1 MIENPPLIQ
10 IKKKSSRKKP
20 SQEQIDGFKNIP
32 TGFICDALNGYAAL
46 DPSIKPL
53 SIHGKKVKQIVG
65 PALTVFSG
73 AADVLGMAIALSEI
87 QPGDIV
93 VNGVSGFQG
102 TAAVGDRIAGMIK
115 NNGGVGLVTDGPMR
129 DLDGIIETGL
139 DCFCTGLNPNSPFNS
154 GPAKIGFPINIGG
167 TTVSSGDI
175 IVADSDGV
183 TVVPFDKID
192 EVLKKL
198 DRIIEGENAMDKQVS
213 EGLKIS
219 QKALDYINSDQVI
232 YEDYSFMV
240 S

>member
-53 SIHGKKVKQIVG
+53 SIPGKKVKQIVG

-154 GPAKIGFPINIGG
+154 GPAKIGFPVNIGG

-198 DRIIEGENAMDKQVS
+198 DRIIEVESAMDKEVS

-219 QKALDYINSDQVI
+219 QKALDYLKSDQVV
-232 YEDYSFMV
+232 YFD
-240 S
+240 

>member
-53 SIHGKKVKQIVG
+53 SIPGKKVKQIVG

-115 NNGGVGLVTDGPMR
+115 NNGGIGLVTDGPMR

-154 GPAKIGFPINIGG
+154 GPAKIGFPMNIGG

-198 DRIIEGENAMDKQVS
+198 DRIIEVESAMDKQVS

-219 QKALDYINSDQVI
+219 QKALDYLKSDQVV
-232 YEDYSFMV
+232 YFD
-240 S
+240 

>member
-1 MIENPPLIQ
+1 
-10 IKKKSSRKKP
+10 
-20 SQEQIDGFKNIP
+20 
-32 TGFICDALNGYAAL
+32 
-46 DPSIKPL
+46 
-53 SIHGKKVKQIVG
+53 
-65 PALTVFSG
+65 
-73 AADVLGMAIALSEI
+73 MAIALNEI
-87 QPGDIV
+87 EPGDIV

-154 GPAKIGFPINIGG
+154 GPAKIGFPMNIGG

-192 EVLKKL
+192 EVLNKL
-198 DRIIEGENAMDKQVS
+198 DRIIEVESAMDKQVS

-219 QKALDYINSDQVI
+219 QKALDYLKSDQVV
-232 YEDYSFMV
+232 YFD
-240 S
+240 

>member
-10 IKKKSSRKKP
+10 IKKKPSRKRP
-20 SQEQIDGFKNIP
+20 SEKQINGFKNIP

-53 SIHGKKVKQIVG
+53 SIPGKKVKQIIG

-87 QPGDIV
+87 EPGDIV

-154 GPAKIGFPINIGG
+154 GPAKIGFPMNIGG

-198 DRIIEGENAMDKQVS
+198 DRIIEVESAMDKEVI

-219 QKALDYINSDQVI
+219 QKALDYLKSDQVV
-232 YEDYSFMV
+232 YFD
-240 S
+240 

>member
-10 IKKKSSRKKP
+10 IKKKSSRKRP
-20 SQEQIDGFKNIP
+20 SEKQINGFKNIP

-53 SIHGKKVKQIVG
+53 SIPGKKVKQIIG

-87 QPGDIV
+87 EPGEIV

-154 GPAKIGFPINIGG
+154 GPAKIGFPMNIGG

-198 DRIIEGENAMDKQVS
+198 DRIIEVESAMDKEVS

-219 QKALDYINSDQVI
+219 QKALDYLKSDQVV
-232 YEDYSFMV
+232 YFD
-240 S
+240 

>member
-10 IKKKSSRKKP
+10 IKKKSSRKRP
-20 SQEQIDGFKNIP
+20 SEKQINGFKNIP

-53 SIHGKKVKQIVG
+53 SIPGKKVKQIVG

-73 AADVLGMAIALSEI
+73 AADVLGMAIALNEI
-87 QPGDIV
+87 EPGDIV

-154 GPAKIGFPINIGG
+154 GPAKIGFPMNIGG

-198 DRIIEGENAMDKQVS
+198 DRIIEVESAMDKEVS

-219 QKALDYINSDQVI
+219 QKALDYLKSDQVV
-232 YEDYSFMV
+232 YFD
-240 S
+240 

>member
-10 IKKKSSRKKP
+10 IKKNSSRKKP

-53 SIHGKKVKQIVG
+53 SIPGKKVKQIVG

-115 NNGGVGLVTDGPMR
+115 NNGGIGLVTDGPMR

-198 DRIIEGENAMDKQVS
+198 DRIIEVESAMDKQVS

-219 QKALDYINSDQVI
+219 QKALDYLKSDQVV
-232 YEDYSFMV
+232 YFD
-240 S
+240 

>member
-53 SIHGKKVKQIVG
+53 SIPGKKVKQIVG

-115 NNGGVGLVTDGPMR
+115 NNGGIGLVTDGPMR

-154 GPAKIGFPINIGG
+154 GPAKIGFPMNIGG
-167 TTVSSGDI
+167 TSVSSGDI

-198 DRIIEGENAMDKQVS
+198 DRIIEVESAMDKQVS

-219 QKALDYINSDQVI
+219 QKALDYLKSDQVV
-232 YEDYSFMV
+232 YFD
-240 S
+240 

>member
-53 SIHGKKVKQIVG
+53 SIPGKKVKQIVG

-115 NNGGVGLVTDGPMR
+115 NNGGIGLVTDGPMR

-198 DRIIEGENAMDKQVS
+198 DRIIEVENAMDKQVS

-219 QKALDYINSDQVI
+219 QKALDYLKSDQVV
-232 YEDYSFMV
+232 YFD
-240 S
+240 

>member
-10 IKKKSSRKKP
+10 IKKKSSRKRP
-20 SQEQIDGFKNIP
+20 SEKQINGFKNIP
-32 TGFICDALNGYAAL
+32 TGFICDALNGYATL

-53 SIHGKKVKQIVG
+53 SIPGKKVKQIVG

-87 QPGDIV
+87 EPGDIV

-154 GPAKIGFPINIGG
+154 GPAKIGFPMNIGG

-198 DRIIEGENAMDKQVS
+198 DRIIEVESVMDKQVS

-219 QKALDYINSDQVI
+219 QKALDYLKSDQVV
-232 YEDYSFMV
+232 YFD
-240 S
+240 

>member
-10 IKKKSSRKKP
+10 IKKKSSRKQP
-20 SQEQIDGFKNIP
+20 SQEQIDSFKNIP

-53 SIHGKKVKQIVG
+53 SIPGKKVKQIVG

-154 GPAKIGFPINIGG
+154 GPAKIGFPVNIGG

-192 EVLKKL
+192 EVLEKL
-198 DRIIEGENAMDKQVS
+198 DRIVEVENAMDKQVS

-219 QKALDYINSDQVI
+219 QKALDYLNSDQVV
-232 YEDYSFMV
+232 YFD
-240 S
+240 

>member
-10 IKKKSSRKKP
+10 IKKKSSRKRP
-20 SQEQIDGFKNIP
+20 SEEQINGFKNIP

-53 SIHGKKVKQIVG
+53 SIPGKKVKHIVG

-154 GPAKIGFPINIGG
+154 GPAKIGFPLNIGG

-192 EVLKKL
+192 EVLNKL
-198 DRIIEGENAMDKQVS
+198 DRIIEVENAMDKQVS

-219 QKALDYINSDQVI
+219 QKALDYLESDQVI
-232 YEDYSFMV
+232 YVD
-240 S
+240 

>member
-10 IKKKSSRKKP
+10 IKKKSSRKRP
-20 SQEQIDGFKNIP
+20 SEEQINAFKNIP

-53 SIHGKKVKQIVG
+53 SIPGKKVKHIVG

-87 QPGDIV
+87 QQGDIV

-154 GPAKIGFPINIGG
+154 GPAKIGFPLNIGG

-198 DRIIEGENAMDKQVS
+198 DRIIEVENAMDKQVS

-219 QKALDYINSDQVI
+219 QKALDYLESDQVI
-232 YEDYSFMV
+232 YVD
-240 S
+240 

>member
-53 SIHGKKVKQIVG
+53 SIPGKKVKQIVG

-115 NNGGVGLVTDGPMR
+115 NNGGIGLVTDGPMR

-154 GPAKIGFPINIGG
+154 GPAKIGFPMNIGG

-192 EVLKKL
+192 EVLNKL
-198 DRIIEGENAMDKQVS
+198 DRIIEVESAMDKQVS

-219 QKALDYINSDQVI
+219 QKALDYLKSDQVV
-232 YEDYSFMV
+232 YFD
-240 S
+240 

>member
-20 SQEQIDGFKNIP
+20 SQKQIDGFKNIP

-53 SIHGKKVKQIVG
+53 SIPGKKVKQIVG

-139 DCFCTGLNPNSPFNS
+139 NCFCTGLNPNSPFNS

-198 DRIIEGENAMDKQVS
+198 DRIIEVENAMDKQVS

-219 QKALDYINSDQVI
+219 QKALDYLNSDQVV
-232 YEDYSFMV
+232 YFD
-240 S
+240 

>member
-10 IKKKSSRKKP
+10 IKKSSSRNRP
-20 SQEQIDGFKNIP
+20 SIKQLANFKNVP

-46 DPSIKPL
+46 DTNIKPL
-53 SIHGKKVKQIVG
+53 PVPGKKVEHIVG

-115 NNGGVGLVTDGPMR
+115 NNGGIGLITDGPMR
-129 DLDGIIETGL
+129 DLEGIIETGL
-139 DCFCTGLNPNSPFNS
+139 SCFCTGLNPNSPYNS
-154 GPAKIGFPINIGG
+154 GPAKIGYPTEIGNK
-167 TTVSSGDI
+167 TIHSGDI

-183 TVVPFDKID
+183 TVVPFNKID
-192 EVLKKL
+192 EVIEKL
-198 DRIIEGENAMDKQVS
+198 DRITELENAMDEKVKN
-213 EGLKIS
+213 GLKIS
-219 QKALDYINSDQVI
+219 EKALNYINSDLVI
-232 YEDYSFMV
+232 YED
-240 S
+240 

>member
-53 SIHGKKVKQIVG
+53 SIPGKKVKQIVG
-65 PALTVFSG
+65 SALTVFSG

-115 NNGGVGLVTDGPMR
+115 NNGGIGLVTDGPMR

-198 DRIIEGENAMDKQVS
+198 DRIIEVESAMDKQVS

-219 QKALDYINSDQVI
+219 QKALDYLKSDQVV
-232 YEDYSFMV
+232 YFD
-240 S
+240 

>member
-10 IKKKSSRKKP
+10 IKKKSSRKRP
-20 SQEQIDGFKNIP
+20 SEEQINGFKNIP

-53 SIHGKKVKQIVG
+53 SIPGKKVKQIVG

-198 DRIIEGENAMDKQVS
+198 DRIIEVESAMDKQVS

-219 QKALDYINSDQVI
+219 QKALDYLKSDQVV
-232 YEDYSFMV
+232 YFD
-240 S
+240 

>member
-53 SIHGKKVKQIVG
+53 SIPGRKVKQIVG

-154 GPAKIGFPINIGG
+154 GPAKIGFPVNIGG

-192 EVLKKL
+192 EVLEKL
-198 DRIIEGENAMDKQVS
+198 DRIIEVENAMDKQVS

-219 QKALDYINSDQVI
+219 QKALDYLNSDQVV
-232 YEDYSFMV
+232 YFD
-240 S
+240 

>member
-53 SIHGKKVKQIVG
+53 SIPGKKVKQIIG

-87 QPGDIV
+87 EPGDIV

-154 GPAKIGFPINIGG
+154 GPAKIGFPMNIGG

-198 DRIIEGENAMDKQVS
+198 DRIIEVESAMDKEVS

-219 QKALDYINSDQVI
+219 QKALDYLKSDQVV
-232 YEDYSFMV
+232 YFD
-240 S
+240 

>member
-32 TGFICDALNGYAAL
+32 TGFICDVLNGYAAL

-53 SIHGKKVKQIVG
+53 SIPGKKVKQIIG

-73 AADVLGMAIALSEI
+73 AADVLGMAIALSEM

-192 EVLKKL
+192 EVLRKL
-198 DRIIEGENAMDKQVS
+198 DRIIEVESAMDKQVS

-219 QKALDYINSDQVI
+219 QKALDYLKSDQVV
-232 YEDYSFMV
+232 YFD
-240 S
+240 

>member
-1 MIENPPLIQ
+1 MIENPPLKQIQ
-10 IKKKSSRKKP
+10 KKSSRKKP

-53 SIHGKKVKQIVG
+53 SIPGRKVKQIVG

-87 QPGDIV
+87 EPGDIV
-93 VNGVSGFQG
+93 INGVSGFQG

-139 DCFCTGLNPNSPFNS
+139 DYFCTGLNPNTPFNS
-154 GPAKIGFPINIGG
+154 GPAKIGLPMNIGG

-198 DRIIEGENAMDKQVS
+198 DRIIEVESVMDKQVS

-219 QKALDYINSDQVI
+219 QKALDYLKSDQVV
-232 YEDYSFMV
+232 YFD
-240 S
+240 

>member
-10 IKKKSSRKKP
+10 IKKKSSRKRP
-20 SQEQIDGFKNIP
+20 SEEQINAFKNIP
-32 TGFICDALNGYAAL
+32 TGFICDAFNGYAAL

-53 SIHGKKVKQIVG
+53 SIPGKKVKHIVG

-154 GPAKIGFPINIGG
+154 GPAKIGFPLNIGG

-192 EVLKKL
+192 EVLNKL
-198 DRIIEGENAMDKQVS
+198 DRIIEVENAMDKQVS

-219 QKALDYINSDQVI
+219 QKALDYLESDQVI
-232 YEDYSFMV
+232 YVD
-240 S
+240 

>member
-53 SIHGKKVKQIVG
+53 SIPGKKVKQIVG

-115 NNGGVGLVTDGPMR
+115 NNGGIGLVTDGPMR

-154 GPAKIGFPINIGG
+154 GPAKIGFPTNIGG

-198 DRIIEGENAMDKQVS
+198 DRIIEVESAMDKQVS

-219 QKALDYINSDQVI
+219 QKALDYLKSDQVA
-232 YEDYSFMV
+232 YFD
-240 S
+240 